1 MKALEKIFS
10 LKNQDIYKIYNIL
23 GFKIKV
29 ENKYKK
35 LEKALESQTS
45 TLFDLCQDEN
55 IRKHV
60 NSDFKPK
67 ELLKKI
73 TKSPNYVWVD
83 STHNFLNILLKCDEF
98 KYKENDFNSDEILLC
113 WEIRP
118 TPLNFSVLQKGIRE
132 NKQIL
137 YIGDSFLRSINTF
150 ADDKAKQRYQ
160 KGISFTIDDLTSYFD
175 ATRMSRLEQMINDK
189 NLVVTDEQKQ
199 RARRCIDKIVET
211 HLTKYNHQPIIE
223 PKIGREGVPKVLVV
237 DQSYG
242 DMSIAKGLGSD
253 ETFEKMLECAI
264 KENPDADIIVKTHP
278 DTMTGN
284 RGGYY
289 TGLKQHDNIYTQ
301 TEPINPI
308 SLIKYVDKVYV
319 CSTQFGFEALMCGKE
334 VRVFGMPFYAGWG
347 LTNDEQTCP
356 RRTNKRSLE
365 EIFYLAYIVYSF
377 YVNPETQKEC
387 EIEEAMDYLLK
398 LREEYVNS
406 KEM

>member
-1 MKALEKIFS
+1 MKKLEKIFS
-10 LKNQDIYKIYNIL
+10 IKNKGVHKIYNIF
-23 GFKIKV
+23 GFKIKT

-35 LEKALESQTS
+35 LEKAIENQTS

-55 IRKHV
+55 IRKYV
-60 NSDFKPK
+60 NTEFKPK
-67 ELLKKI
+67 ELIKQI
-73 TKSPNYVWVD
+73 TKSPNYLFVD
-83 STHNFLNILLKCDEF
+83 SKQNFLNILLNCEEIIH
-98 KYKENDFNSDEILLC
+98 KENCFSSDKVLLC

-118 TPLNFSVLQKGIRE
+118 TQLNFSILQKGLRE
-132 NKQIL
+132 NKRIV

-175 ATRMSRLEQMINDK
+175 GTRMSRLEQMINDK
-189 NLVVTDEQKQ
+189 NLVITDEQKE
-199 RARRCIDKIVET
+199 RARKCIDRIVET
-211 HLTKYNHQPIIE
+211 HLTKYNHQPIFE

-253 ETFEKMLECAI
+253 ETFEQMLECAI

-334 VRVFGMPFYAGWG
+334 VHVFGMPFYAGWG
-347 LTNDEQTCP
+347 LTKDRQTCE

-377 YVNPETQKEC
+377 YVNPNTQKEC
-387 EIEEAMDYLLK
+387 EIEEAMDYLLN
-398 LREEYVNS
+398 LREEYNNS
-406 KEM
+406 KKA